1 MGISVS
7 PVPSPFGKL
16 RIAFVG
22 EPTASNRRDGVGGLA
37 CRGLH
42 SRCVELSALSRLNL
56 RGMKRAKHQCQYR
69 YRHTNQ
75 CIHRS

>member
-7 PVPSPFGKL
+7 PIPSLFGKL
-16 RIAFVG
+16 RIALVG

-37 CRGLH
+37 CRGLY
-42 SRCVELSALSRLNL
+42 SRCVDLSVLPRLNL
-56 RGMKRAKHQCQYR
+56 RGMKHANHQCQYR